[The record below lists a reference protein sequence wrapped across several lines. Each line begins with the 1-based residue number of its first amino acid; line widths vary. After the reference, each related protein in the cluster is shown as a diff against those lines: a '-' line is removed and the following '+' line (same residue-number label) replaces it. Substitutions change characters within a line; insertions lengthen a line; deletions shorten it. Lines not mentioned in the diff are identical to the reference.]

1 LWYNSLGGLK
11 VPEIETKVSKLE
23 EVLHDFIVNVER
35 AHLRTEAKLEKL
47 HTEIEEFKESTL
59 RFQEESEKD
68 RRELR
73 ESLERY
79 KAEAEK
85 DRREL
90 RESLERYKAEAEK
103 DRRELR
109 ESFERYKAE
118 AEKDRK
124 EMQESFERYKAEAEK
139 DRREMRESFERYKAE
154 AEKDRRELRE
164 SFERYK
170 AEAEKDRKEMRES
183 FERYKKE
190 LQESFERYK
199 AEAEKDRK
207 EMREEIKGLNKKWGE
222 LANKMGTITED
233 LIAPAL
239 KPVLDKYFRCNPIME
254 GQRIRRRINGEHYEV
269 DAIAVCDDK
278 VFMIEERSTP
288 KFHHVDE
295 IKKKSE
301 RFLKFFPEHKDKELI
316 VIFGSI
322 TFPPDVIQ
330 EASKKGIYV
339 MGWREWEYMDILNF
353 EEVKRG

>member
-1 LWYNSLGGLK
+1 LWYNSSGGLK

-23 EVLHDFIVNVER
+23 EVLQDFIVNVER

-47 HTEIEEFKESTL
+47 HKEIEEFKESTL
-59 RFQEESEKD
+59 RFQAESEKD

-85 DRREL
+85 DR
-90 RESLERYKAEAEK
+90 
-103 DRRELR
+103 
-109 ESFERYKAE
+109 
-118 AEKDRK
+118 K
-124 EMQESFERYKAEAEK
+124 EM
-139 DRREMRESFERYKAE
+139 
-154 AEKDRRELRE
+154 
-164 SFERYK
+164 
-170 AEAEKDRKEMRES
+170 
-183 FERYKKE
+183 
-190 LQESFERYK
+190 QESFERYK

-239 KPVLDKYFRCNPIME
+239 RPVLDKYFRCNPIME

-353 EEVKRG
+353 EEVKRESTE

>member
-1 LWYNSLGGLK
+1 

-23 EVLHDFIVNVER
+23 EVLQDFIVNVER

-47 HTEIEEFKESTL
+47 HKEIEEFKESTL
-59 RFQEESEKD
+59 RFQAESEKD
-68 RRELR
+68 RKEMR
-73 ESLERY
+73 ESFERY

-103 DRRELR
+103 DRRE
-109 ESFERYKAE
+109 
-118 AEKDRK
+118 
-124 EMQESFERYKAEAEK
+124 
-139 DRREMRESFERYKAE
+139 MRESFERYKAE
-154 AEKDRRELRE
+154 AEKDR
-164 SFERYK
+164 
-170 AEAEKDRKEMRES
+170 
-183 FERYKKE
+183 KE

-288 KFHHVDE
+288 KFHHVEE

-301 RFLKFFPEHKDKELI
+301 RFFKFFPEHKDKELI

-330 EASKKGIYV
+330 EASTKGIYV

-353 EEVKRG
+353 EEVKRESTE

>member
-1 LWYNSLGGLK
+1 LWYNSSGGLK

-23 EVLHDFIVNVER
+23 EVLQDFIVNVER

-59 RFQEESEKD
+59 RFQAESEKD

-85 DRREL
+85 DR
-90 RESLERYKAEAEK
+90 
-103 DRRELR
+103 
-109 ESFERYKAE
+109 
-118 AEKDRK
+118 K
-124 EMQESFERYKAEAEK
+124 EM
-139 DRREMRESFERYKAE
+139 
-154 AEKDRRELRE
+154 
-164 SFERYK
+164 
-170 AEAEKDRKEMRES
+170 
-183 FERYKKE
+183 
-190 LQESFERYK
+190 QESFERYK

-239 KPVLDKYFRCNPIME
+239 RPVLDKYFRCNPIME

-288 KFHHVDE
+288 KFHHVEE

-301 RFLKFFPEHKDKELI
+301 RFFKFFPEHKDKELI

-353 EEVKRG
+353 EEVKRESTE